1 VSELDDDARENGL
14 LGAGFLAGEP
24 EDPAACAAR
33 VIAEQALSIFK
44 AAEATAS
51 EIQERGRRQAEQLA
65 GGADEAAAIA
75 LTRLHAISRQLD
87 DLAADV
93 DQRSAERQHDG

>member
-1 VSELDDDARENGL
+1 VSELDDHARENGL
-14 LGAGFLAGEP
+14 LGACFLAG

-51 EIQERGRRQAEQLA
+51 EIQARGRRQAEQLA

-75 LTRLHAISRQLD
+75 LTRLQAISLELD

-93 DQRSAERQHDG
+93 DQRNAERQHDG